1 MKKYLLHHDHSHG
14 GHHTHGGNTHD
25 HVHVA
30 RDSRSLII
38 AMCMTGSIFIA
49 QFIGSIYS
57 HSLALLSD
65 SGHMF
70 IDLASLVIAF
80 IGLRLALRNDRKN
93 KFTYGW
99 RRIEILAALMNGT
112 ILLIMCGFIL
122 WEAIQRFITPE
133 DVHTTEMIIV
143 AAFGLIANAVS
154 LYFLSGSHHLTT
166 RSAYLHVLTDLL
178 SSFGV
183 VIGGIVM
190 YFTKFQMIDPII
202 SVVITVLIT
211 RSAYMLIKRA
221 SIILM
226 ESTPE
231 HIDITKVQNSIRTQ
245 AGVESVHDVHV
256 WQIGSDSH
264 AVSAHVV
271 IAKGHNG
278 DDVLVSVNQMLN
290 KDYNLTHTTVQIE
303 SHNFATNQNCNGCDS
318 PTEHNHE

>member
-1 MKKYLLHHDHSHG
+1 MHRNIHHHDHSHG
-14 GHHTHGGNTHD
+14 GHTHSHGGHHD
-25 HVHVA
+25 HNHIHVA

-49 QFIGSIYS
+49 QLIGSIYS

-70 IDLASLVIAF
+70 IDLASLLIAF
-80 IGLRLALRNDRKN
+80 VGLRLALRNDKKN

-122 WEAIQRFITPE
+122 WEAVERFITPE
-133 DVHTTEMIIV
+133 EVHTTEMIVV
-143 AAFGLIANAVS
+143 AAFGLVANAVS

-183 VIGGIVM
+183 VAGGVVM
-190 YFTKFQMIDPII
+190 YFTKFQLIDPII
-202 SVVITVLIT
+202 SVVITVLIA
-211 RSAYMLIKRA
+211 RSAYLLIKRA

-231 HIDITKVQNSIRTQ
+231 HINIGDVQHSIRSQT
-245 AGVESVHDVHV
+245 GVESVHDVHV

-271 IAKGHNG
+271 IANGHNG
-278 DDVLVSVNQMLN
+278 DDVLVSVKDMLTT
-290 KDYNLTHTTVQIE
+290 DYNLTHT
-303 SHNFATNQNCNGCDS
+303 
-318 PTEHNHE
+318 